1 MNIKQREITKSKT
14 LTELFAWSLAVPGL
28 SQNFPFVGRTG
39 PNFPEWRDRPLTLR
53 YIDCFMELFELADA
67 VTDQQSFLRFVKA
80 LIADR
85 EDEVAKERVS
95 PSATYDTPG
104 ANGWYNHTIED
115 FLECATAWAESTGF
129 GQTQGAPDNL
139 WHRFAN
145 FLYCG
150 KIYE

>member
-1 MNIKQREITKSKT
+1 ME
-14 LTELFAWSLAVPGL
+14 LDELF
-28 SQNFPFVGRTG
+28 
-39 PNFPEWRDRPLTLR
+39 
-53 YIDCFMELFELADA
+53 DA
-67 VTDQQSFLRFVKA
+67 VTDERSFLQFVNA
-80 LIADR
+80 LRADR

-115 FLECATAWAESTGF
+115 FLECATAWAEDSAF
-129 GQTQGAPDNL
+129 GRTQGVPDNP
-139 WHRFAN
+139 WRRFAQ